1 MTISNPQYD
10 IFSETYRS
18 RDIESDVGDAESIID
33 LDFFPASTN
42 ISPTKLRVN
51 INGTFVVGTMKRW
64 DGSQWVNCLNTWD
77 GTQWASVI

>member
-1 MTISNPQYD
+1 MTISSPQYD
-10 IFSETYRS
+10 LFSGTFGTDS
-18 RDIESDVGDAESIID
+18 IESDIGDAESIID
-33 LDFFPASTN
+33 LDFFSTSTN

-51 INGTFVVGTMKRW
+51 VNGTFVVGTMKRW